1 MDPDEALK
9 RLRELQAE
17 ITKMYDLLPGV
28 ITANDQYKLLD
39 ISQKATELTLQFQV
53 LDEWLT
59 KGGFKPTDWEK

>member
-28 ITANDQYKLLD
+28 ITAND
-39 ISQKATELTLQFQV
+39 
-53 LDEWLT
+53 
-59 KGGFKPTDWEK
+59 